1 MSDDLPKEDKAM
13 SQHTVTAPAT
23 AKRVPP
29 YMVTM
34 QATKSGE
41 ASVRIRM
48 TLDRLDRY
56 TAMTKLQN
64 ERIWEA
70 QRRSQALTMG
80 ETPTHE
86 SLAESMLWLERS
98 WVEAHFYFIGWDCV
112 AKLIDTLC
120 DSRNHLEAPRNI
132 RKRHRATL
140 ESYREAR
147 DHLEHWTERLPGGKR
162 DQWQKSSSQGYTTM
176 TGDMGLVRLEGIF
189 TFRDAKGHDKELD
202 ISPASAELLER
213 ICKELREELTIE
225 LGEMAVIILPRR
237 LGKY

>member
-23 AKRVPP
+23 AKPVPP

-34 QATKSGE
+34 QATESGE
-41 ASVRIRM
+41 ARARIRM
-48 TLDRLDRY
+48 ALDRLDRY
-56 TAMTKLQN
+56 MVMTKPQN

-70 QRRSQALTMG
+70 QRRSHDLTMG
-80 ETPTHE
+80 ETFTHE
-86 SLAESMLWLERS
+86 SMTEGMLWLERS
-98 WVEAHFYFIGWDCV
+98 WVEAHLYFICWDGV

-132 RKRHRATL
+132 RKRHRASL

-147 DHLEHWTERLPGGKR
+147 DHLEHWAERLPGGKK
-162 DQWQKSSSQGYTTM
+162 DQWRKSSSQGYTTM
-176 TGDMGLVRLEGIF
+176 TGDMGLVRLEGTF

-202 ISPASAELLER
+202 ISPASAELLVH
-213 ICKELREELTIE
+213 ICKQLREELAVE
-225 LGEMAVIILPRR
+225 LGEMAECILPRR